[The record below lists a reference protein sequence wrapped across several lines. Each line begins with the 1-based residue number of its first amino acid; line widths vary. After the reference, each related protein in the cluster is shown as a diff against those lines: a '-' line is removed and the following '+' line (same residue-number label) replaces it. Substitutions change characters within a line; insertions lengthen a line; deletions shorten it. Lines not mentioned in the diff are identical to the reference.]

1 MPQDE
6 IDTAIIHALRADARM
21 PNAALAKRVGL
32 SASACLRRLRMLERD
47 GTIRGYTVLLDASA
61 ASGLVVMT
69 QIELERQTEDYLNRF
84 EAAVRRCPDIQDCYL
99 MTGSSDY
106 LLKIRV
112 ADAGEYERLHRSVLS
127 KLPGVSRIQS
137 SFTIR
142 SVVGR

>member
-137 SFTIR
+137 GFTIR
-142 SVVGR
+142 SGVGR

>member
-1 MPQDE
+1 MPQDA
-6 IDTAIIHALRADARM
+6 IDTAIIHALREDARM

>member
-112 ADAGEYERLHRSVLS
+112 ADAGEYERLPRSVLS

>member
-6 IDTAIIHALRADARM
+6 IDTAILHALRADARM

-61 ASGLVVMT
+61 ASGLVVKT

>member
-1 MPQDE
+1 
-6 IDTAIIHALRADARM
+6 M

-32 SASACLRRLRMLERD
+32 SASACLRRLRMLERS

>member
-1 MPQDE
+1 MPQDA
-6 IDTAIIHALRADARM
+6 IDTAIIHALREDARM

-32 SASACLRRLRMLERD
+32 SASACLRRLRTLERD

-106 LLKIRV
+106 LLRIRV

>member
-1 MPQDE
+1 MPQDA
-6 IDTAIIHALRADARM
+6 IDTAIIHALREDARM

-106 LLKIRV
+106 LLRIRV

>member
-1 MPQDE
+1 MQQDE

>member
-6 IDTAIIHALRADARM
+6 IDTAILHALRADARM

>member
-1 MPQDE
+1 MPQDA
-6 IDTAIIHALRADARM
+6 IDTAIIHALRENARM

>member
-1 MPQDE
+1 MPQDA
-6 IDTAIIHALRADARM
+6 IDTAIIHALREDARM

-32 SASACLRRLRMLERD
+32 SASACLRRLRTLERD

-99 MTGSSDY
+99 LTGSSDER
-106 LLKIRV
+106 LKIRV